1 MDPHWVYASV
11 EPDERYGMKRNW
23 EGIEWTVWRPVHQ
36 NDVEGFKEKILE
48 NIKDQDKNLEHTHKH
63 IEERRRCG
71 SNLRK
76 RCQRKFED
84 WKARLPG
91 VLSLLKG
98 RSAGNRLAF
107 PESKVKF
114 NEACNWERKDTEKKT
129 AEALFSSGKN
139 SLKIETHGR
148 SKSSKQCEE
157 GLLRR

>member
-1 MDPHWVYASV
+1 
-11 EPDERYGMKRNW
+11 MKRNW
-23 EGIEWTVWRPVHQ
+23 EGIEWTVWRPIHQ

-48 NIKDQDKNLEHTHKH
+48 NIKDQDKDLEYVHKH

-71 SNLRK
+71 SNLRN

-84 WKARLPG
+84 WKAQLPG

-114 NEACNWERKDTEKKT
+114 NETCNWERKDTEKKT